1 MAVLERLF
9 VKDVDGDNRHGR
21 GETT

>member
-9 VKDVDGDNRHGR
+9 VMDVDGDNRHGR
-21 GETT
+21 GKTT